1 MKHRLIFLPAAFL
14 FAAIFFF
21 IAERTLD
28 AKDFFVAVNGNDSW
42 TGSLTEPNKDRTDGP
57 FLTLDKAKAAVRAFK
72 STNEEVTV
80 YIREGLYY
88 IASTFTLGSE
98 DSGTENAPVTW
109 SAYPGEKVHLMAG
122 RYVNNFTSVAD
133 TSIIKRLGTE
143 AQKNVVQA
151 NLFDLGFTQ
160 FPEIS
165 QSKGPGMDIFFRSN
179 AMTLAR
185 YPNNDFLKIVSVPLD
200 CPEPILGD
208 PRTKVYHCGK
218 FVYNDTGKFPQYQ
231 VLRPKTWAA
240 SDDIWMMGYWCWDW
254 AEMYQKVEKF
264 DHEKYMVYLA
274 PPYHYYGYVA
284 NQRYYFLNVLE
295 ELDSPGEWYLDNKT
309 GILYFWPPS
318 GIGEND
324 VYISS
329 MDKDM
334 VKLDNASYITIKKIL
349 LEGTRQCAV
358 VINGGKGNMVD
369 GCEVRN
375 VGGDYSV
382 VVDGGTENGI
392 QNCLIHDISGGG
404 INIYGGDRKTL
415 TPAGN
420 YAHNNHIYSFAR
432 VYRTYH
438 GGITI
443 GGVGNR
449 ATHNEISNAP
459 HSGMFFSGNEHI
471 IEYNEIHDVAQETHD
486 VGAIYNGRDYT
497 QRGTIIRYNYIHDNP
512 YAEAVYLD
520 DFLSGEIVYGNVI
533 YKNSLGILIGGGR
546 DNIVDNNIFIEN
558 GANVHVDGRGLGWAA
573 YYFNPADP
581 LYPNDLI
588 PKMEAM
594 NYTQP
599 PYSVKYPELLTLYSD
614 EPAAPKYNV
623 IKNNILWKGTNWSFG
638 DNAQNYITRENNLEG
653 TDPLFIDFSA
663 KNFQLKENSPAYS
676 KIGFVPVPFEKMGL
690 IKDEATT
697 GVKSIKPQSIR
708 LDQNNPNPFNP
719 STTISFFL
727 PASGNVKL
735 TVHNIL
741 GQEVAKLVDGKIS
754 AGEHHVIF
762 DGNDIATGMYLYRF
776 VSGDFSMTKKM
787 MLVK

>member
-1 MKHRLIFLPAAFL
+1 MKKCLMFLYAAF
-14 FAAIFFF
+14 FFF
-21 IAERTLD
+21 VAEGALQ
-28 AKDFFVAVNGNDSW
+28 AKDFFIATNGNDSW
-42 TGSLTEPNKDRTDGP
+42 TGTITEPNKGGTDGP
-57 FLTLDKAKAAVRAFK
+57 FLTLEKAKAAVRLFK
-72 STNEEVTV
+72 SESEEVTV
-80 YIREGLYY
+80 YIREGVYY
-88 IASTFTLGSE
+88 ISSTFTLGSA
-98 DSGTENAPVTW
+98 DSGTKNAPVTW
-109 SAYPGEKVHLMAG
+109 SAFPGETAHFMSG
-122 RYVNNFTSVAD
+122 RYINNFTSVAD
-133 TSIIKRLGTE
+133 TAITNRLGAE

-151 NLFDLGFTQ
+151 KLSDLGMTQ

-165 QSKGPGMDIFFRSN
+165 QSNGPGMDIFFKSN

-200 CPEPILGD
+200 CPSPILGD

-231 VLRPKTWAA
+231 VLRPKTWAV

-254 AEMYQKVEKF
+254 STMYQKVEKF
-264 DHEKYMVYLA
+264 DHAKNMLYLA

-284 NQRYYFLNVLE
+284 GQRYYFLNVLE

-329 MDKDM
+329 IDRDM

-349 LEGTRQCAV
+349 FEGTRHSAV
-358 VINGGKGNMVD
+358 VVNGGKGNIVD
-369 GCEVRN
+369 GCEIRN
-375 VGGDYSV
+375 VCGEYAIVVNGGLD
-382 VVDGGTENGI
+382 NGV

-404 INIYGGDRKTL
+404 INMSGGDRKTL

-420 YAHNNHIYSFAR
+420 YIHNNLIYNLAK
-432 VYRTYH
+432 VYRTFH
-438 GGITI
+438 VGINI
-443 GGVGNR
+443 AGVGNTV
-449 ATHNEISNAP
+449 THNEIHDSPYA
-459 HSGMFFSGNEHI
+459 GIFFSGNEHVL
-471 IEYNEIHDVAQETHD
+471 EYNNIHDIALDTHD
-486 VGAIYNGRDYT
+486 VGAIYNGRDFT

-512 YAEAVYLD
+512 NAEAVYLD
-520 DFLSGEIVYGNVI
+520 DFLSGTIVYGNVI

-546 DNIVDNNIFIEN
+546 DNIVDNNIFTGN
-558 GANVHVDGRGLGWAA
+558 TANIHVDGRGVGWAA
-573 YYFNPADP
+573 YCFDPTSP
-581 LYPNDLI
+581 LYPTDFVDKMND
-588 PKMEAM
+588 M

-614 EPAAPKYNV
+614 EPALPKYNV
-623 IKNNILWKGTNWSFG
+623 IKHNILWKGNNWDFS
-638 DNAQNYITRENNLEG
+638 DNAQKYVTRENNLEA
-653 TDPLFIDFSA
+653 TDPLFVDYNA
-663 KNFQLKENSPAYS
+663 KNFRIMENSPAYS

-708 LDQNNPNPFNP
+708 LDQNSPNPFNP

-727 PASGNVKL
+727 PAPGNVKL

-741 GQEVAKLVDGKIS
+741 GQEVAKLVDSKIS
-754 AGEHHVIF
+754 AGEHHVVF
-762 DGNDIATGMYLYRF
+762 DGDGLATGIYLYRF
-776 VSGDFSMTKKM
+776 NSGDFSMTKKM